1 MSWPA
6 KPQARHGLKT
16 PRTKTALLAKAFWIR
31 SAAHHNLS
39 VSLTAFERRYQVQ
52 CNDAGFAIPRP
63 FQAITAFEH
72 PQTRQPSRP
81 RQSGPSPSQP
91 GRAPMSWPA
100 KQQARQET
108 PRTKTALLTKAVW
121 IRLATHKNL
130 SVSLTAFERRYA
142 DTIGQ
147 LQQVRRNDARF
158 ANQRP
163 FQAITAFDRA
173 LKADPN
179 SQAARGNLAKARTSL
194 RGRNR

>member
-1 MSWPA
+1 
-6 KPQARHGLKT
+6 
-16 PRTKTALLAKAFWIR
+16 
-31 SAAHHNLS
+31 
-39 VSLTAFERRYQVQ
+39 
-52 CNDAGFAIPRP
+52 
-63 FQAITAFEH
+63 
-72 PQTRQPSRP
+72 
-81 RQSGPSPSQP
+81 
-91 GRAPMSWPA
+91 MSWPA